1 MAQSGTVTFLFT
13 DLVSS
18 TEHLQRAGDEAG
30 QHVFR
35 AHHKAMTDAVT
46 MTGGQELQWLG
57 DGVQA
62 VFESAADA
70 VRCAIQV
77 QRTARRPVAN
87 MQFEIRIGIHA
98 GEAMR
103 GEDGYFGIPVIVARR
118 LCDRAKPGQILCSRL
133 VADLLASRQV
143 FSFRDIGDLEL
154 KGLGA
159 PLKTCEVLYERND
172 PTALLNRT
180 PFVGRS
186 QQLKRLSAKLELSF
200 NGHGAVA
207 MLQGEPGIGKT
218 RTLEEFTD
226 IARQRGA
233 IVLRGACYDGEFQPP
248 YGPFAE
254 VIVEYARSASPE
266 EVNAVFGAC
275 APTLARIA
283 PALRRYLG
291 DLPEPPELGKEEERF
306 RLLDAVAQSL
316 IAISEMNPLV
326 LIFDDLH
333 WADRGTVAILNH
345 VSHFVPSH
353 RILLLGAYRDSEV
366 GQRHPLSGALAGI
379 RRLRDFENIA
389 LKGLEGDEVADLLGI
404 IGDQQAPDDLVR
416 SLSAETAGN
425 PLFIREVLLHLMEEG
440 KIFGDGQSW
449 TSQVNLQALG
459 IPEGV
464 RQVIGRRTM
473 RLSDEARKLLSV
485 GAAFK
490 GAFSFGIAAAVAGL
504 DEQAALDAADEALD
518 AQLLKPGPNA
528 ESFDFTHALIRHTLY
543 SELNAPRR
551 VRLHRQ
557 IAEAMEREWGDLASE
572 HAAEVAYQFWRGATA
587 SGTERGADYAIAAAN
602 NAEEAYAHDELVVF
616 LRIAIE
622 LLAAA
627 DPRRRDLLVRLG
639 MALTWTL
646 QAEEA
651 LKVTRE
657 AAELIA
663 TADGS
668 DAVAD
673 YLENAARAM
682 NAAGLAEPAWELATE
697 GLRFIGNRRDIV
709 WASMSELDRIRE
721 EANDPNSAGIRLDSP
736 GLREWR
742 AMLKQLPVKQI
753 IAHGMEPSFDSRDEV
768 LSTPD
773 APPLTLT
780 FLAGEYRRSLPA
792 WEREAGD
799 AERKGRVAWAM
810 NSWAN
815 VARCHI
821 SLGDFVAGQAAY
833 DRALALSART
843 IGQSLHLLSL
853 FAVKQEMLIAL
864 NSGWEEMRLDE
875 GAKSLINRPSVETR
889 WAFAAI
895 CSTAAYI
902 FARLGE
908 SAVALQWLAQIPT
921 ALEVGAPC
929 FPLYGILA
937 CNSAFALWL
946 MNRADHAEVIERN
959 LREKVLV
966 TDFRPPMRDCRLS
979 IARLCAL
986 QGRYDEA
993 SDWFAKT
1000 RVVLD
1005 EQGVRPL
1012 RAITDYDEALMY
1024 LRRGESGD
1032 TDRARPL
1039 FETAMEQFRNLR
1051 MTGWIQQVEAA
1062 GLS

>member
-1 MAQSGTVTFLFT
+1 M
-13 DLVSS
+13 
-18 TEHLQRAGDEAG
+18 
-30 QHVFR
+30 
-35 AHHKAMTDAVT
+35 
-46 MTGGQELQWLG
+46 
-57 DGVQA
+57 
-62 VFESAADA
+62 
-70 VRCAIQV
+70 
-77 QRTARRPVAN
+77 
-87 MQFEIRIGIHA
+87 
-98 GEAMR
+98 
-103 GEDGYFGIPVIVARR
+103 
-118 LCDRAKPGQILCSRL
+118 
-133 VADLLASRQV
+133 
-143 FSFRDIGDLEL
+143 
-154 KGLGA
+154 
-159 PLKTCEVLYERND
+159 
-172 PTALLNRT
+172 
-180 PFVGRS
+180 
-186 QQLKRLSAKLELSF
+186 
-200 NGHGAVA
+200 
-207 MLQGEPGIGKT
+207 
-218 RTLEEFTD
+218 
-226 IARQRGA
+226 
-233 IVLRGACYDGEFQPP
+233 
-248 YGPFAE
+248 
-254 VIVEYARSASPE
+254 
-266 EVNAVFGAC
+266 
-275 APTLARIA
+275 
-283 PALRRYLG
+283 G

-616 LRIAIE
+616 LRIVIE

-753 IAHGMEPSFDSRDEV
+753 IAHGMEPSVRRQ
-768 LSTPD
+768 L
-773 APPLTLT
+773 
-780 FLAGEYRRSLPA
+780 FLP
-792 WEREAGD
+792 
-799 AERKGRVAWAM
+799 
-810 NSWAN
+810 
-815 VARCHI
+815 I
-821 SLGDFVAGQAAY
+821 SDKYFC
-833 DRALALSART
+833 
-843 IGQSLHLLSL
+843 
-853 FAVKQEMLIAL
+853 
-864 NSGWEEMRLDE
+864 
-875 GAKSLINRPSVETR
+875 R
-889 WAFAAI
+889 W
-895 CSTAAYI
+895 SP
-902 FARLGE
+902 G
-908 SAVALQWLAQIPT
+908 
-921 ALEVGAPC
+921 
-929 FPLYGILA
+929 
-937 CNSAFALWL
+937 
-946 MNRADHAEVIERN
+946 
-959 LREKVLV
+959 
-966 TDFRPPMRDCRLS
+966 
-979 IARLCAL
+979 
-986 QGRYDEA
+986 
-993 SDWFAKT
+993 
-1000 RVVLD
+1000 
-1005 EQGVRPL
+1005 
-1012 RAITDYDEALMY
+1012 
-1024 LRRGESGD
+1024 
-1032 TDRARPL
+1032 
-1039 FETAMEQFRNLR
+1039 
-1051 MTGWIQQVEAA
+1051 
-1062 GLS
+1062 